1 MGIDDRKWM
10 ILQAVIEDY
19 ISTAEPVGSRTISK
33 KYVTD
38 VSPATIRNEMSDL
51 EDLGYIEQP
60 HTSSGRVP
68 SDKGYRMYVDRLMEK
83 KKSQPDSNDI
93 LLNEFKETLGEIDRL
108 VRHASRLL
116 SNMTSYASFIT
127 SPEFK
132 KNRLQKIQLI
142 KVARGMILAVIITDA
157 GIVKNS
163 TLRTFFDLDD
173 DKVEQLTSILNRN
186 LAGKDIEDMANIDF
200 SGFVMNNPVYE
211 ELLQQ
216 IMPELLHTLIYTDS
230 LEIYSNGAANL
241 LSLPEYADVGKA
253 KSFFNLLED
262 NDELNKIVNLSG
274 DEVSVKIG
282 TENTMEQLKEC
293 SLISATYKLDGRT
306 IGSIGVIGP
315 RRMEYSKVIH
325 IVDRMTKN
333 LTEILSGLLKE

>member
-1 MGIDDRKWM
+1 MGMDDRKWM
-10 ILQAVIEDY
+10 ILQAIIEDY
-19 ISTAEPVGSRTISK
+19 VSTAEPVGSRTISK

-68 SDKGYRMYVDRLMEK
+68 SDKGYRMYVDKIMEK
-83 KKSQPDSNDI
+83 KQNLPESNEV
-93 LLNEFKETLGEIDRL
+93 LLNEFKETLGEINRL
-108 VRHASRLL
+108 VKHASRLL

-127 SPEFK
+127 SPHFK

-163 TLRTFFDLDD
+163 TLRTFFDIEDEKID
-173 DKVEQLTSILNRN
+173 QLTSILNRN
-186 LAGKDIEDMANIDF
+186 LIGKDIEDMVDIDF
-200 SGFVMNNPVYE
+200 SGFVMNNPIYE
-211 ELLQQ
+211 ELLEQ
-216 IMPELLHTLIYTDS
+216 IMPELLHTLIFSDS
-230 LEIYSNGAANL
+230 MEIYSNGAANL

-253 KSFFNLLED
+253 RSFFNMLED
-262 NDELNKIVNLSG
+262 NEELNKIVNLSG
-274 DEVSVKIG
+274 DDVNVKIG
-282 TENTMEQLKEC
+282 TENTIEQLKDC
-293 SLISATYKLDGRT
+293 SLITATYKLDGRM
-306 IGSIGVIGP
+306 IGAIGVIGP
-315 RRMEYSKVIH
+315 KRMEYSKVIH